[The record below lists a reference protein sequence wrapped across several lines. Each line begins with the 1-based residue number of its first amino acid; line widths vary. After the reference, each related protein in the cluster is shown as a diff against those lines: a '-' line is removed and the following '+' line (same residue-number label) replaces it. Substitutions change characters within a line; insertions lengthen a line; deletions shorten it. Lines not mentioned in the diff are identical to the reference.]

1 MKLEVQGRAAFVYT
15 GGKPLDPALPAVVFI
30 HGAMHDHSVWGL
42 QSRSLAHHGRAVL
55 VPDLPGHGRSDGPAL
70 ASVEACADWLLALL
84 DAAGIERA
92 ALVGHSMGSLIA
104 LEVAARLGERA
115 RRLVLLGPAYPMKVS
130 DTLLSTSL
138 DESLKAIDMVN
149 AFSHAGHAA
158 KPSAPAP
165 GFSLHGANRALMR
178 RLQAGYAAAGHGN
191 LFHQDFQVCNR
202 YAGGIEAAARVRC
215 GSLMMVGA
223 HDQMTPPKAS
233 AALAQA
239 LHAKVL
245 QLPAGHSLMGEVP
258 DAVLNAIQ
266 AFISEEAP

>member
-1 MKLEVQGRAAFVYT
+1 MKLELQGRAAFVYT
-15 GGKPLDPALPAVVFI
+15 GGRPLDASLPALVFV

-42 QSRSLAHHGRAVL
+42 QTRYLAHHGRAVL
-55 VPDLPGHGRSDGPAL
+55 APDLPGHGRSDGPAL
-70 ASVEACADWLLALL
+70 ASIEAFADWLLALL
-84 DAAGIERA
+84 AAAGIERV

-104 LEVAARLGERA
+104 LEAAARLGERA
-115 RRLVLLGPAYPMKVS
+115 TGLVLLGPAYPMKVS

-138 DESLKAIDMVN
+138 NEPLKAIDMVN
-149 AFSHAGHAA
+149 SFSHAGHAA

-165 GFSLHGANRALMR
+165 GFSLHGVNRALMR
-178 RLQAGYAAAGHGN
+178 RLQAQHTAAGHGN

-202 YAGGIEAAARVRC
+202 YAGGLEAATRVRC
-215 GSLMMVGA
+215 ASLMIVGA

-233 AALAQA
+233 ATLAQA

-245 QLPAGHSLMGEVP
+245 PLSAGHSLMGEVP

-266 AFISEEAP
+266 TFISEEAR

>member
-1 MKLEVQGRAAFVYT
+1 MKLDVQGRAAFVYT
-15 GGKPLDPALPAVVFI
+15 GGKPLDATLPALVFV

-42 QSRSLAHHGRAVL
+42 QTRYLAHHRRAVL
-55 VPDLPGHGRSDGPAL
+55 APDLPGHGRSDGPAP

-84 DAAGIERA
+84 VAAGIERA
-92 ALVGHSMGSLIA
+92 AFVGHSMGSLIA
-104 LEVAARLGERA
+104 LEAAARLGEHA
-115 RRLVLLGPAYPMKVS
+115 TGLVLLGPAYPMKVS

-138 DESLKAIDMVN
+138 NEPLKAIDMVN
-149 AFSHAGHAA
+149 SFSHAGHAA

-165 GFSLHGANRALMR
+165 GFSLHGVNRALMR
-178 RLQAGYAAAGHGN
+178 RLQAQHTAAGHGN
-191 LFHQDFQVCNR
+191 LFHQDFRVCNQ
-202 YAGGIEAAARVRC
+202 YAGGLEAAARVRC
-215 GSLMMVGA
+215 ASLMIVGA

-233 AALAQA
+233 ATLAQA

-266 AFISEEAP
+266 AFIPEEAP